1 MFRLILEKLKDC
13 LTDHDR
19 FDPAWMDEAKFYGH
33 AVSNAD
39 APISEKKIPVEIIWR

>member
-1 MFRLILEKLKDC
+1 MFRLILKTLREC

-33 AVSNAD
+33 AVFTEV
-39 APISEKKIPVEIIWR
+39 APVSGKTIPVEIIWR